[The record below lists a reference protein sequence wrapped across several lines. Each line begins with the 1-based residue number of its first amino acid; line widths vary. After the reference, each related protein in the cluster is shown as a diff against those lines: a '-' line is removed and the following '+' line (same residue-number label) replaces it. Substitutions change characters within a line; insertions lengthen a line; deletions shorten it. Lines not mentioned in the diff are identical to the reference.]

1 MYLDIREIV
10 DTQFEKIICV
20 EGLYTRSKKKK
31 KDNLKDVGGWTRG
44 FFTDNFL
51 YIPEK
56 RK

>member
-20 EGLYTRSKKKK
+20 EGLYTRSKTKKR
-31 KDNLKDVGGWTRG
+31 DNLKDVGGWTRG